1 MPRECQED
9 TDPPQ
14 QRPSALR
21 RLAGDVAV
29 LGSDGISD
37 AVPGPGVE
45 GWPMPLH
52 QCCLVAM
59 GIHLLDNLR
68 FDLLGAACAERERWE
83 FLLTIAPLPVA
94 GGTGSPVNPIAVF

>member
-1 MPRECQED
+1 M
-9 TDPPQ
+9 
-14 QRPSALR
+14 
-21 RLAGDVAV
+21 AGLHASCIPWLHERGVAV

-37 AVPGPGVE
+37 AIPGPGVV

-59 GIHLLDNLR
+59 GVHLLDNLR
-68 FDLLGAACAERERWE
+68 LDRLATACAERERWE
-83 FLLTIAPLPVA
+83 FFLSIAPLRVV